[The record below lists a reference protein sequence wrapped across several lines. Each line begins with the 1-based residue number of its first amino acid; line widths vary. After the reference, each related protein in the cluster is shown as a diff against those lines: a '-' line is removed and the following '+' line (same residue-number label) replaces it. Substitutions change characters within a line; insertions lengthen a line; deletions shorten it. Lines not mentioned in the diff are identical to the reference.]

1 MSYTRDQQPNTFPA
15 VPPSLSAGGHGMRDF
30 YHAAQDTFRPAS
42 HTVPQITPYLGLRAR
57 LSQVWINRWT
67 VLLFL
72 VLVRILVAIS
82 GLHHN
87 LDSAK
92 IEALSACSA
101 VESVGSAMASI
112 PHYMSQGV
120 NELAATGVEK
130 AVNGLMSM
138 VLLSITGVEEII
150 LFYINMLT
158 STYVCLITLVVSG
171 SLHAAIKVAEDVG
184 DFLNK
189 TLGDIGS
196 DLHKGIDGFQDDLN
210 KFTGALNSVP
220 NVFGGHDGAIP
231 KLDVGSSLDKL
242 EHLQLPSTLDEG
254 LQKLNSSI
262 PTFSDV
268 QNFTNTAIRFPFEEV
283 KKLVNGSMTA
293 FKFNRSAFPVPQKE
307 QVRFCSDNNSIS
319 DFFDR
324 LTNIANSAR
333 RAFIGVLVVLAILV
347 CIPMAWREIQRW
359 RKTQE
364 RARLIGEGSYEPL
377 DIIYI
382 ASRPYT
388 AAAGIKVSS
397 KFTSSKKKN
406 LTRWVIAYATST
418 PALLL
423 LSLGITGLLA
433 CLCQFMLLKAVEKE
447 IPALANEVGDFAGKV
462 VNVLNKASEQ
472 WAIGTNHVI
481 GETNNDINHNLLG
494 WVNTTTGA
502 VNHTLNLFVD
512 ETTKVLNDTFG
523 GTVLHDP
530 VQGIFEC
537 LIGLKIAGIQKGL
550 DWVSENA
557 RVDFPLFK
565 NDTFS
570 LSAAASLASNNQDS
584 TESFFASPGSETT
597 DKIVGAID
605 RVTAHL
611 QDGIRTE
618 AIISSVIILLWFI
631 IVLIGLVRALVLA
644 CQRGKLRGEGGPS
657 FAGDIPLSEPTRPY
671 SSAAP
676 AYEPP
681 RTPQPPVRFPNF
693 GNISADRRV
702 DPNSEDLEWQDQKL
716 GFAGERGPAD
726 QIPATHMRNSS
737 HGHLE
742 KY

>member
-1 MSYTRDQQPNTFPA
+1 MASTGNQLPNTFPA

-30 YHAAQDTFRPAS
+30 YNAAQDTLRPAS

-57 LSQVWINRWT
+57 LSQIWINRWT

-72 VLVRILVAIS
+72 VLVRILIAIS

-92 IEALSACSA
+92 AEALSACSS
-101 VESVGSAMASI
+101 VESMGSAMASM

-120 NELAATGVEK
+120 NEMAAAGVEK

-138 VLLSITGVEEII
+138 LLLSITGVEEII
-150 LFYINMLT
+150 VFYINLLT
-158 STYVCLITLVVSG
+158 STYVCLITLAVSG
-171 SLHAAIKVAEDVG
+171 SLHAAIKVAEDVS

-196 DLHKGIDGFQDDLN
+196 DIHKGIDGFQNDLN
-210 KFTGALNSVP
+210 KFSSALNSIPKFV
-220 NVFGGHDGAIP
+220 GGGSNTIP

-242 EHLQLPSTLDEG
+242 DNLALPSTLDEG

-262 PTFSDV
+262 PTFSEV

-283 KKLVNGSMTA
+283 KKLMNQSMTA
-293 FKFNRSAFPVPQKE
+293 FKFNRSVFPVPQKE
-307 QVRFCSDNNSIS
+307 QVRFCSDNNGIS
-319 DFFDR
+319 DFFDG
-324 LTNIANSAR
+324 LADIANLAR

-359 RKTQE
+359 RKTQQ
-364 RARLIGEGSYEPL
+364 RARLIGDGSYEPL

-397 KFTSSKKKN
+397 KFTSTKKKN

-418 PALLL
+418 PALLV

-433 CLCQFMLLKAVEKE
+433 CLCQLILLKAVEKE
-447 IPALANEVGDFAGKV
+447 VPALANEVGNFAGKV
-462 VNVLNKASEQ
+462 VNVLNNASEQ

-481 GETNNDINHNLLG
+481 GETNNDINKNIFG

-523 GTVLHDP
+523 GTVLYEP
-530 VQGIFEC
+530 IQGVFEC

-550 DWVSENA
+550 DWVSDNA
-557 RVDFPLFK
+557 QVNFPLFK

-570 LSAAASLASNNQDS
+570 LGAAASLASDDKQATDS
-584 TESFFASPGSETT
+584 FLASPGSEAT
-597 DKIVGAID
+597 DKITGAINK
-605 RVTAHL
+605 VTAHL
-611 QDGIRTE
+611 EDSIRTE
-618 AIISSVIILLWFI
+618 AIISLLIILLWFI
-631 IVLIGLVRALVLA
+631 VVLIGLVRALVLA
-644 CQRGKLRGEGGPS
+644 CKRSKLRGEGGAT
-657 FAGDIPLSEPTRPY
+657 FAGDIPLTEPARPY

-676 AYEPP
+676 AYESP
-681 RTPQPPVRFPNF
+681 RAPDAPVRFPRF
-693 GNISADRRV
+693 PSMVDRRNGPV
-702 DPNSEDLEWQDQKL
+702 SENEEWRDQKF

-726 QIPATHMRNSS
+726 HVAAAHMRSSS

-742 KY
+742 KF

>member
-1 MSYTRDQQPNTFPA
+1 MSSTANQHPNSFPA

-30 YHAAQDTFRPAS
+30 YNTAQDTFRPAS

-57 LSQVWINRWT
+57 LSQIWINRWT
-67 VLLFL
+67 ILLFL
-72 VLVRILVAIS
+72 VLVRILIAIS
-82 GLHHN
+82 GLHHE

-92 IEALSACSA
+92 IEALSACSS
-101 VESVGSAMASI
+101 VESVGSAMASM

-120 NELAATGVEK
+120 NEMTAAGVEK

-138 VLLSITGVEEII
+138 LLLSITGVEEIVV
-150 LFYINMLT
+150 FYINLLT
-158 STYVCLITLVVSG
+158 STYVCLITLAVSG
-171 SLHAAIKVAEDVG
+171 SLHAAIKVAEDVS

-196 DLHKGIDGFQDDLN
+196 DIHKGIDGFQDDLN
-210 KFTGALNSVP
+210 KFTSALNSIP
-220 NVFGGHDGAIP
+220 KIGGGDNGIP

-242 EHLQLPSTLDEG
+242 DNLTLPSTLDEG

-262 PTFSDV
+262 PTFSEV
-268 QNFTNTAIRFPFEEV
+268 QNFTNTALRLPFEEV
-283 KKLVNGSMTA
+283 KKLMNDSMTA

-307 QVRFCSDNNSIS
+307 QVRFCSDNNGIS
-319 DFFDR
+319 DFFDG
-324 LTNIANSAR
+324 LANIANLAR
-333 RAFIGVLVVLAILV
+333 RAFTGVLVALAILV

-359 RKTQE
+359 RKMQQ
-364 RARLIGEGSYEPL
+364 RARLIRDGSYEPL

-397 KFTSSKKKN
+397 KFTSVKKRN

-418 PALLL
+418 PALLV
-423 LSLGITGLLA
+423 LSLGIIGLLA
-433 CLCQFMLLKAVEKE
+433 CLCQIILLKAVEKE
-447 IPALANEVGDFAGKV
+447 VPALAHEVGDFAGKV
-462 VNVLNKASEQ
+462 VNVLNNASEQ

-481 GETNNDINHNLLG
+481 GETNNDINQDIFG

-502 VNHTLNLFVD
+502 VNHTLNVFVD

-530 VQGIFEC
+530 IQGVFDC

-550 DWVSENA
+550 DWVSDNA
-557 RVDFPLFK
+557 HINFPLLK

-570 LSAAASLASNNQDS
+570 LGAAASLASDNKSS
-584 TESFFASPGSETT
+584 TESFFASPGSEAT
-597 DKIVGAID
+597 DKITGAIN

-611 QDGIRTE
+611 EDAIRTE
-618 AIISSVIILLWFI
+618 AIISSFIILLWFI
-631 IVLIGLVRALVLA
+631 IVLIGLVRALILA
-644 CQRGKLRGEGGPS
+644 LKNGKLRGEGGPS
-657 FAGDIPLSEPTRPY
+657 FAGDIPLAEPVRPY

-676 AYEPP
+676 AYESPKPP
-681 RTPQPPVRFPNF
+681 EAAVRFPNF
-693 GNISADRRV
+693 GNMSVDRRTDSNGV
-702 DPNSEDLEWQDQKL
+702 DGEWPDQKL
-716 GFAGERGPAD
+716 GFAGERRPAD
-726 QIPATHMRNSS
+726 QIPPAHTRSS
-737 HGHLE
+737 SYGQLE

>member
-1 MSYTRDQQPNTFPA
+1 MSSTGNQHSNTFPA

-30 YHAAQDTFRPAS
+30 YNVAQDTFRPAS

-57 LSQVWINRWT
+57 LSQIWINRWT
-67 VLLFL
+67 ILLFL
-72 VLVRILVAIS
+72 VLVRILIAIS

-92 IEALSACSA
+92 IEALSACSS
-101 VESVGSAMASI
+101 VESMGSAMASM

-138 VLLSITGVEEII
+138 LLLTITGVEE
-150 LFYINMLT
+150 LVVFYINLLT

-171 SLHAAIKVAEDVG
+171 SLHAAIKVAEDVS

-196 DLHKGIDGFQDDLN
+196 DIHNGVTGFQDDFN
-210 KFTGALNSVP
+210 KFTSHLNSIP
-220 NVFGGHDGAIP
+220 GLGGGIP
-231 KLDVGSSLDKL
+231 KLDVDSSLDKL
-242 EHLQLPSTLDEG
+242 DHVTLPSTLDEG

-262 PTFSDV
+262 PTFSEV

-283 KKLVNGSMTA
+283 KKLMNDSMTA

-307 QVRFCSDNNSIS
+307 QLRFCSDNNGIS
-319 DFFDR
+319 DFFDG
-324 LTNIANSAR
+324 LAHIANLAR
-333 RAFIGVLVVLAILV
+333 RAFIGVLVILAILV

-359 RKTQE
+359 RKMQQ
-364 RARLIGEGSYEPL
+364 RARLIGDGSYEPL
-377 DIIYI
+377 DVIYI

-397 KFTSSKKKN
+397 KFTSAKKKN

-418 PALLL
+418 PALLV
-423 LSLGITGLLA
+423 LSLGVTGLLA
-433 CLCQFMLLKAVEKE
+433 CLCQLILLKAVEKE
-447 IPALANEVGDFAGKV
+447 VPSLANEVGNFAGKV
-462 VNVLNKASEQ
+462 VNVLNNASEQ

-481 GETNNDINHNLLG
+481 GDTNNDINNNIFG

-502 VNHTLNLFVD
+502 VNHTLNVFVD

-523 GTVLHDP
+523 GTILHDP
-530 VQGIFEC
+530 IQGVFDC

-550 DWVSENA
+550 DWVSDNA
-557 RVDFPLFK
+557 KVDFPLFK

-570 LSAAASLASNNQDS
+570 LGAAASLASDNKNS
-584 TESFFASPGSETT
+584 SESFFASPGSEAT
-597 DKIVGAID
+597 DKITGAID

-611 QDGIRTE
+611 EESIRTE
-618 AIISSVIILLWFI
+618 AIISSFIILLWFI
-631 IVLIGLVRALVLA
+631 VVLIGLVRALILA
-644 CQRGKLRGEGGPS
+644 CKHSKLRGEGGPS
-657 FAGDIPLSEPTRPY
+657 FAGDIPLTEPARPY

-676 AYEPP
+676 AYESPKP
-681 RTPQPPVRFPNF
+681 SVTPIRFPNF
-693 GNISADRRV
+693 GNLSTDRRV
-702 DPNSEDLEWQDQKL
+702 DSTGDDGEWRDQKL

-726 QIPATHMRNSS
+726 QMPAAHMRGSS
-737 HGHLE
+737 YGHLE
-742 KY
+742 KF

>member
-1 MSYTRDQQPNTFPA
+1 MSSTGNQQLNPFPA
-15 VPPSLSAGGHGMRDF
+15 VPPSLSAGGHGMRGF
-30 YHAAQDTFRPAS
+30 YNTAQDTFRPAS
-42 HTVPQITPYLGLRAR
+42 HTVPEVTPYLGLRAR
-57 LSQVWINRWT
+57 LSQIWINRWT

-72 VLVRILVAIS
+72 VLVRILIAIS
-82 GLHHN
+82 GLNHN

-92 IEALSACSA
+92 REALSACSS
-101 VESVGSAMASI
+101 VESMGSTMASM

-120 NELAATGVEK
+120 NDLAATGVEK

-138 VLLSITGVEEII
+138 LLLSITGVEEII
-150 LFYINMLT
+150 VFYINMLT

-189 TLGDIGS
+189 TLGEIGS
-196 DLHKGIDGFQDDLN
+196 DIHKGVDGFQNDLN
-210 KFTGALNSVP
+210 KFTGALNSIP
-220 NVFGGHDGAIP
+220 KALGGSDSIP
-231 KLDVGSSLDKL
+231 KLDVSPSLDKL
-242 EHLQLPSTLDEG
+242 DHLQLPSTLDEG

-262 PTFSDV
+262 PTFAEV

-283 KKLVNGSMTA
+283 KKLMNDSMTA
-293 FKFNRSAFPVPQKE
+293 FKFDRSVFPVPQKE
-307 QVRFCSDNNSIS
+307 QVSFCSGNNGIS
-319 DFFDR
+319 DFFDG
-324 LTNIANSAR
+324 LANIANTAR
-333 RAFIGVLVVLAILV
+333 RAFIGVLVILAILV
-347 CIPMAWREIQRW
+347 CVPMAWREIRRW
-359 RKTQE
+359 RKMQQ

-377 DIIYI
+377 DVIYI

-397 KFTSSKKKN
+397 KFTSTKKKN

-423 LSLGITGLLA
+423 LALGATGLLA
-433 CLCQFMLLKAVEKE
+433 CLCQIILLKAVEKE
-447 IPALANEVGDFAGKV
+447 VPALANEVGDFAGKV
-462 VNVLNKASEQ
+462 VTALNNASEQ

-481 GETNNDINHNLLG
+481 GETNNDINKNIFG

-530 VQGIFEC
+530 IQGVFDC

-550 DWVSENA
+550 DWVSDNA

-570 LSAAASLASNNQDS
+570 LGAAASLASDDKS
-584 TESFFASPGSETT
+584 ATESFFASPGSEAT
-597 DKIVGAID
+597 DKITGAIS
-605 RVTAHL
+605 RVTAQL
-611 QDGIRTE
+611 ESSIRTE
-618 AIISSVIILLWFI
+618 AIISLCIILLWFI
-631 IVLIGLVRALVLA
+631 VVLIGLVRALILA
-644 CQRGKLRGEGGPS
+644 CKYTKLRGEGGPS
-657 FAGDIPLSEPTRPY
+657 YAGDIPLTETTRPF
-671 SSAAP
+671 STAAP
-676 AYEPP
+676 AYEPSRVP
-681 RTPQPPVRFPNF
+681 EAPVRFPNF
-693 GNISADRRV
+693 GSMPADRGF
-702 DPNSEDLEWQDQKL
+702 DPNSNDSEFGDQKL

-726 QIPATHMRNSS
+726 QVPAAHLRNSS
-737 HGHLE
+737 YGHLE

>member
-1 MSYTRDQQPNTFPA
+1 MPFTGNQNTTFPA

-30 YHAAQDTFRPAS
+30 YNAAQDTIRPAS

-57 LSQVWINRWT
+57 LSQVVINRWT
-67 VLLFL
+67 VLLIL
-72 VLVRILVAIS
+72 VLVRILFAIS

-92 IEALSACSA
+92 IEALSACSS
-101 VESVGSAMASI
+101 VESMGSAMASM

-138 VLLSITGVEEII
+138 LLLSITGVEEII
-150 LFYINMLT
+150 VFYINMLT
-158 STYVCLITLVVSG
+158 STYVCLITLAVSG

-189 TLGDIGS
+189 TLGDIKS
-196 DLHKGIDGFQDDLN
+196 DISNGINGFQTDLN
-210 KFTGALNSVP
+210 HFADAFNNLPGIGSVP
-220 NVFGGHDGAIP
+220 KI
-231 KLDVGSSLDKL
+231 DVTSSLDKL
-242 EHLQLPSTLDEG
+242 GDLTLPSTLDEG

-262 PTFSDV
+262 PTFSEV

-283 KKLVNGSMTA
+283 KKLMNDSMTA
-293 FKFNRSAFPVPQKE
+293 FKFNRSVFPVPQKE
-307 QVRFCSDNNSIS
+307 QVRFCSDNNGIS
-319 DFFDR
+319 DFFDG
-324 LTNIANSAR
+324 IANTVNLAR
-333 RAFIGVLVVLAILV
+333 RAFIGVLVVFAILV
-347 CIPMAWREIQRW
+347 CIPMAWREIRRW
-359 RKTQE
+359 RKMQQ
-364 RARLIGEGSYEPL
+364 RARLINDGSYEPL
-377 DIIYI
+377 DVIYI

-397 KFTSSKKKN
+397 KFTSTKKRH

-418 PALLL
+418 PALLV
-423 LSLGITGLLA
+423 LSLGVTGLLA
-433 CLCQFMLLKAVEKE
+433 CLCQLILLKSVEKE
-447 IPALANEVGDFAGKV
+447 VPALANEVGEFAGKV
-462 VNVLNKASEQ
+462 VNVLNNASEQ
-472 WAIGTNHVI
+472 WAVGTNRVI
-481 GETNNDINHNLLG
+481 GETNNDINNNVFG

-530 VQGIFEC
+530 IQGVFDC

-550 DWVSENA
+550 DWVSDNA
-557 RVDFPLFK
+557 QVNFPLFD

-570 LSAAASLASNNQDS
+570 LGAAASLASDQKDT
-584 TESFFASPGSETT
+584 TESFLASPGSEAT
-597 DKIVGAID
+597 DKITGAIN
-605 RVTAHL
+605 RVTAFL
-611 QDGIRTE
+611 EDGIRTE
-618 AIISSVIILLWFI
+618 AIISSFLILLWFI
-631 IVLIGLVRALVLA
+631 IALVGLVRALILA
-644 CQRGKLRGEGGPS
+644 CKHDKLRGEGGPS
-657 FAGDIPLSEPTRPY
+657 FAGDIPLAEPARPY

-681 RTPQPPVRFPNF
+681 RAPEAAVRIPNF
-693 GNISADRRV
+693 GNLSGDGRIDR
-702 DPNSEDLEWQDQKL
+702 NSIDGDWQDQKL

-726 QIPATHMRNSS
+726 RIPAGHTRTSS
-737 HGHLE
+737 YGHLE
-742 KY
+742 KH